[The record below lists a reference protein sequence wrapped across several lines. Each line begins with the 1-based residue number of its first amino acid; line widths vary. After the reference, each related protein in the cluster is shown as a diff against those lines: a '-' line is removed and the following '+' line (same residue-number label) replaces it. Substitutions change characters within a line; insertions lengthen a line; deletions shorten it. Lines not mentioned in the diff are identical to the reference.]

1 MPNGNA
7 AVWACNAEQ
16 TLFCCDNSGATL
28 TERSCCN
35 ATDPHNFY
43 TLEAPTLL
51 PTTISSS
58 TSEPSIASS
67 PLGTSSS
74 TINPASYP
82 LSTSWPTST
91 TPFPLSTSSPTS
103 PPSQTSSTS
112 VGIEIGASVGVA
124 VGVLLLTA
132 LGWLLWRR
140 RKRQGGHQNESML
153 GEVDISTVIERPR
166 SEQIKGELGG
176 RAMVPQLG
184 SQELYEL

>member
-1 MPNGNA
+1 M
-7 AVWACNAEQ
+7 
-16 TLFCCDNSGATL
+16 
-28 TERSCCN
+28 
-35 ATDPHNFY
+35 
-43 TLEAPTLL
+43 
-51 PTTISSS
+51 
-58 TSEPSIASS
+58 
-67 PLGTSSS
+67 
-74 TINPASYP
+74 
-82 LSTSWPTST
+82 
-91 TPFPLSTSSPTS
+91 
-103 PPSQTSSTS
+103 
-112 VGIEIGASVGVA
+112 GVA